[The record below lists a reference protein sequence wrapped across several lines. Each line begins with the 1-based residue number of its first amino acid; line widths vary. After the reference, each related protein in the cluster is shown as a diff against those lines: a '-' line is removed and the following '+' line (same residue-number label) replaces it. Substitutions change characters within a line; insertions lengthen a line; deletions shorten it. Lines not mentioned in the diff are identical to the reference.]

1 MRVQGRE
8 GEGRKH
14 YIMQHVAEADIPFR
28 FSLCSCRTM
37 DRESM
42 DSHISWFNKHMRLA
56 KSKDCLEPTKA
67 KWVIVESCSPF
78 RFDYKNDVCSATASE
93 SETEWAARTRTVVKK
108 DAAEELTEPDVSIE
122 QPPPEVETV
131 PEHSAADNDVEE
143 PPCKKSRRE
152 ESPSANSDS
161 SSSGSTSSSEG
172 SSALLL
178 KEVKGLREDVIK
190 FNKTMEGMEGQMA
203 RIIRRMDAELQ
214 YFKEV
219 STCLSSIKHSL
230 KK

>member
-1 MRVQGRE
+1 
-8 GEGRKH
+8 
-14 YIMQHVAEADIPFR
+14 
-28 FSLCSCRTM
+28 M

-42 DSHISWFNKHMRLA
+42 DSQISWFNKHMRLA
-56 KSKDCLEPTKA
+56 KSKDCMEPTKV
-67 KWVIVESCSPF
+67 KCVIVESGSPF
-78 RFDYKNDVCSATASE
+78 RFDFKKDVCSATASK

-108 DAAEELTEPDVSIE
+108 NAAEELNEPDVSIE
-122 QPPPEVETV
+122 QPPPEVVTE
-131 PEHSAADNDVEE
+131 PEQPAADNDVEE
-143 PPCKKSRRE
+143 PPCDKPRRE
-152 ESPSANSDS
+152 ESPAATSDS
-161 SSSGSTSSSEG
+161 SSSGSTASSGG

-178 KEVKGLREDVIK
+178 KEIKGLREDIMK
-190 FNKTMEGMEGQMA
+190 FNKTMEGQVA